1 MGYLEIIGII
11 FIKISKMNVKLR
23 DPNIIMKL
31 SRLGSFHQSRLSFLR
46 SFLNEFKDWDYKR
59 DLFNLDKKGF
69 GEAIY
74 SFKKKD
80 RVYSLVC
87 FANKIDD
94 TERSDRVIATKWDAA
109 FTLYDGVPNKKDI
122 DRLKNEVPKQEVG
135 RLSCKEL
142 TLSRA
147 NKSVRVFE
155 HVVQSLSN
163 GIQPN
168 LELLKKVGYLYR
180 TTAVYGSGK
189 FGLADR
195 FRIKNREE
203 INGPFRL
210 EMMLVYLVRQFTFD
224 QVNHVAKSINPKKAV
239 TLDKEIC
246 KNLGIGNSTGL
257 GMAPFIVNHPTLL
270 NNWILCREMALK
282 KIREIEKVEDC
293 DKKLFLECVKNS
305 LSNISNWSTES
316 EFQINKIQL
325 LLKDVKKF
333 ILFIENQFDFNTK
346 YPFDKIYQWLE
357 KETCDE
363 CIEYI
368 VSIMMEPYNDIVR
381 PLIKKMSSEEDK
393 YFNIP
398 TERTVGELKDI
409 VKSKYQNILTIDFNK
424 TENYKKF
431 WFISKNKEEPRLADR
446 FEENGSEL
454 EQPLAIARDMKK
466 LYTTLLNNSD
476 NLTIDK
482 FLITNSDLRHVVRR
496 AFIIEKF
503 PYSEIQD
510 NTISKDVVPI
520 DMLRLKLSFFG
531 ALKFDPKSDK
541 WLRICMFQGAPLPNE
556 LKNYDEQ
563 WVYKSF

>member
-1 MGYLEIIGII
+1 
-11 FIKISKMNVKLR
+11 MNVELR

-46 SFLNEFKDWDYKR
+46 SFLSEFKDWDYKR
-59 DLFNLDKKGF
+59 DLFDLDENGF
-69 GEAIY
+69 GTAVY

-87 FANKIDD
+87 FANKINDD
-94 TERSDRVIATKWDAA
+94 ERSDRVIATKWDAA
-109 FTLYDGVPNKKDI
+109 FTLYDGVPLRKDI
-122 DRLKNEVPKQEVG
+122 ERLSNEVPKQEVG
-135 RLSCKEL
+135 RLSYKEL

-147 NKSVRVFE
+147 NKSVRVFD
-155 HVVQSLSN
+155 HVVESLSN
-163 GIQPN
+163 GTQPN
-168 LELLKKVGYLYR
+168 LDLLEKVGYLYR

-224 QVNHVAKSINPKKAV
+224 QVNHVAKNKNPKSAV
-239 TLDKEIC
+239 QLDPKIC

-270 NNWILCREMALK
+270 NNWILCRETALK
-282 KIREIEKVEDC
+282 KIREIKKVNSKDSDLFTDC
-293 DKKLFLECVKNS
+293 VRNSIKNITS
-305 LSNISNWSTES
+305 WNTES
-316 EFQINKIQL
+316 KYQLDKIKN
-325 LLKDVKKF
+325 LLKDVRKF
-333 ILFIENQFDFNTK
+333 VNFVEVEFDFK
-346 YPFDKIYQWLE
+346 KDYPFNDIYLWLE
-357 KETCDE
+357 KETCEE

-368 VSIMMEPYNDIVR
+368 VSIMLEPYSEIVQ
-381 PLIKKMSSEEDK
+381 PLIKEMSSDEDK

-398 TERTVGELKDI
+398 TNRRVDELRLILEK
-409 VKSKYQNILTIDFNK
+409 KYPNILAINFEK
-424 TENYKKF
+424 KENYKKF

-446 FEENGSEL
+446 FEEEGSDL
-454 EQPLAIARDMKK
+454 EQPLAIARDIKK
-466 LYTTLLNNSD
+466 LYQKLLVSKN
-476 NLTIDK
+476 NLTIDQ
-482 FLITNSDLRHVVRR
+482 FLIENSNLRHVVRR

-510 NTISKDVVPI
+510 NTISEKIVPI

-531 ALKFDPKSDK
+531 ALKFDPRSDK
-541 WLRICMFQGAPLPNE
+541 WLRICMFQGAPLPHE

-563 WVYKSF
+563 WVYKNHS